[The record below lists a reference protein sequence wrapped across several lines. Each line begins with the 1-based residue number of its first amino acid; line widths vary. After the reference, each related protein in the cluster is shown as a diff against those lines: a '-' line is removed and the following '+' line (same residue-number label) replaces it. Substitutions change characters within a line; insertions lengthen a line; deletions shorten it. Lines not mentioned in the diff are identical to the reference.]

1 MFFKRIDSFFKFLT
15 KNACVKICSPY
26 NATPLRR
33 QSRQRLA
40 RQASHLVSRV
50 KLEFRFLKKSLKLSV
65 DKKIG
70 RRNMRSPS
78 DVKQSALIA
87 TFFNNIKQ
95 SSVWA
100 LVQIEF

>member
-1 MFFKRIDSFFKFLT
+1 MSLD
-15 KNACVKICSPY
+15 
-26 NATPLRR
+26 
-33 QSRQRLA
+33 
-40 RQASHLVSRV
+40 
-50 KLEFRFLKKSLKLSV
+50 FLKILKLSV

-70 RRNMRSPS
+70 KRNMRSPS
-78 DVKQSALIA
+78 EIKFNALIA

>member
-1 MFFKRIDSFFKFLT
+1 VLKTFKF
-15 KNACVKICSPY
+15 N
-26 NATPLRR
+26 
-33 QSRQRLA
+33 
-40 RQASHLVSRV
+40 
-50 KLEFRFLKKSLKLSV
+50 KLSV

-70 RRNMRSPS
+70 KRNMRGPS
-78 DVKQSALIA
+78 EIKFNALIA

>member
-1 MFFKRIDSFFKFLT
+1 MSLDFL
-15 KNACVKICSPY
+15 
-26 NATPLRR
+26 
-33 QSRQRLA
+33 
-40 RQASHLVSRV
+40 
-50 KLEFRFLKKSLKLSV
+50 ESLKLSV

-70 RRNMRSPS
+70 KRNMRSPS